1 MEVYEAEFLGARQG
15 SERHGRH
22 AVHGATEHTGRLG
35 TRQGS
40 ERHGRHAAH
49 GATEHTGRFGN

>member
-22 AVHGATEHTGRLG
+22 GVHGATEHTGRLG
-35 TRQGS
+35 ARQGS
-40 ERHGRHAAH
+40 KRHGRHAVH
-49 GATEHTGRFGN
+49 GAKNTLVV